1 MTKLKTKKKRRT
13 VSFLIVPDDYSEP
26 FNFKL
31 SMRTL
36 KIVAVV
42 GIILFFHTIIGA
54 VFYYEYYVVHK
65 ENVTLK
71 LKKEQLETENSQIYS
86 LAAKSQE
93 VETLLNKLKVSLGIE
108 TKGQPEA
115 KTAGK
120 VSSVPDS
127 ISKPSEKSE
136 PAPSFQEYQN
146 EAGMQIK
153 SVSHEKS
160 TFHTIFENYPTYLP
174 VDGIISREFDSSE
187 FYEPLSRYH
196 HFGIDIAA
204 KRGSVIH
211 AAGGG
216 SIVFAGWTTN
226 LGNLLII
233 YHGNNIFSYYAHNS
247 RLLRSS
253 GTVKKGEPIALLGS
267 SGKTSTGPHLHFEIW
282 RDGIPVNPREFI
294 FSLQKKQ

>member
-1 MTKLKTKKKRRT
+1 MAKLKTKKKKRT

-26 FNFKL
+26 INFKL
-31 SMRTL
+31 SIGAL
-36 KIVAVV
+36 KVLAVV
-42 GIILFFHTIIGA
+42 GVILFFHAIVGA

-71 LKKEQLETENSQIYS
+71 LKKKQLEAENSQIYS
-86 LAAKSQE
+86 LAAKSRE

-108 TKGQPEA
+108 AKEQPES

-120 VSSVPDS
+120 MIPVPES
-127 ISKPSEKSE
+127 ISKLPEESE
-136 PAPSFQEYQN
+136 PVPSFQEYQDMS
-146 EAGMQIK
+146 GIQIK

-174 VDGIISREFDSSE
+174 VDGIISREFDPSE

-204 KRGSVIH
+204 KKGSVIH

-233 YHGNNIFSYYAHNS
+233 YHGNNIFSYYAHNL
-247 RLLRSS
+247 RLLRTS
-253 GTVKKGEPIALLGS
+253 GTVNKGEPIALLGS